1 VIPDQDLKLMALVSE
16 GDLSAQRA
24 VVRRLLQR
32 AQRLAVS
39 LLGRGADASDA
50 SQASLVEIL
59 RCAGEFR
66 GESSLERWADRI
78 VARTALRFAR
88 RERRARGAD
97 IGDHLERAVSP
108 LGEDSLMVQ
117 QYLDQLSAPQRSA
130 IVLRHVFEYSVEEIA
145 DLTGV
150 SPNTVKDRLL
160 RGREQIRRLI
170 RREDAI
176 HMSSGSGRYS

>member
-1 VIPDQDLKLMALVSE
+1 VSADQDLQLMALVGE
-16 GDLSAQRA
+16 GDSSAQRA
-24 VVRRLLQR
+24 VVRRLLAR
-32 AQRLAVS
+32 VQRLAAS

-59 RCAGEFR
+59 RCASDYR

-78 VARTALRFAR
+78 VARTALRFAKH
-88 RERRARGAD
+88 ERRASGIKVDEPPEQAVFPA
-97 IGDHLERAVSP
+97 GD
-108 LGEDSLMVQ
+108 DSLIAQ
-117 QYLDQLSAPQRSA
+117 QYLDDLPAPQGSA

-145 DLTGV
+145 ELTGV

-176 HMSSGSGRYS
+176 HLSTASGRFR